1 MDPKNSKN
9 HKDAEALHPANITR
23 RKIFDT
29 LVGNKDTKP
38 KIEGLK
44 VRSPSFVSEV
54 MSEVCALNSVKHSEL
69 NTVSLFELKSKV
81 SYVISKLLFVGFV
94 EK

>member
-9 HKDAEALHPANITR
+9 HKDAEALHPAAITR

-29 LVGNKDTKP
+29 LVGNKDSKP

-44 VRSPSFVSEV
+44 VKSPSFVSEV

-81 SYVISKLLFVGFV
+81 SYVISK
-94 EK
+94 

>member
-1 MDPKNSKN
+1 MDSKNSKN
-9 HKDAEALHPANITR
+9 DAEALPPAAITR

-29 LVGNKDTKP
+29 LVGNKDSKP

-44 VRSPSFVSEV
+44 VKSPSFVSEV

-69 NTVSLFELKSKV
+69 NTVSLFALKSKV
-81 SYVISKLLFVGFV
+81 S
-94 EK
+94 

>member
-9 HKDAEALHPANITR
+9 HNEAEALQPPATTTR

-29 LVGNKDTKP
+29 LVGNKDSKP

-44 VRSPSFVSEV
+44 VKSPSFVSEV

-69 NTVSLFELKSKV
+69 NTVSLMELKQKV
-81 SYVISKLLFVGFV
+81 S
-94 EK
+94 